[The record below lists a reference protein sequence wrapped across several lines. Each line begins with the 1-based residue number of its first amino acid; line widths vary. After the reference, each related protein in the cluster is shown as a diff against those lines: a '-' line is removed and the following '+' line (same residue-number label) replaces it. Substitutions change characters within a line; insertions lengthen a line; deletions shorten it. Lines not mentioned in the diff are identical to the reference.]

1 MSIVGISLR
10 ANIAELRQ
18 LQEGLTTLFTPQK
31 NAETTAAAIRKA
43 VRPVLQRLEEITP
56 VGPTGNLKRAA
67 ALKVVR
73 YNRDGVAVGLVG
85 YRRAGAA
92 ESTSA
97 AGGSVRASKDR
108 AFHQWFVEQGTRD
121 RFVGK
126 LADKPFTRKSHTRR
140 YRNGTTVEVQQHQV
154 KGQGAVI
161 ASSFNRLGPFKVVRA
176 GDGESGGGRVQTDP
190 AYPRAFFKKGRK
202 GETAIKINASPPG
215 GRAGVPPL
223 KTAWDQTRP
232 AVAEILVRELR
243 ISMEQA
249 VAALRTFAGALGD

>member
-1 MSIVGISLR
+1 MSIVGVSLR

-43 VRPVLQRLEEITP
+43 VRPVLQRLEQITP
-56 VGPTGNLKRAA
+56 IGPTGNLKRAA

-108 AFHQWFVEQGTRD
+108 AFHQWLVEKGTRD

-126 LADKPFTRKSHTRR
+126 LADKPFTRQSHTRR

-161 ASSFNRLGPFKVVRA
+161 ASSFNRLGPFKVVRSEGA
-176 GDGESGGGRVQTDP
+176 GSGGRVQTDP
-190 AYPRAFFKKGRK
+190 NYPRAFFKKGKK
-202 GETAIKINASPPG
+202 GETAIKINPSPPG
-215 GRAGVPPL
+215 GRAGIPPL
-223 KTAWDQTRP
+223 QTAWDQTRP

-249 VAALRTFAGALGD
+249 IAALRTFAGALGD